1 MKHRI
6 ASVAAWALVAGC
18 AGQVLADPAPPS
30 PPPPAAVASPAAPAP
45 DPAKLALAQQIYELS
60 GGAEAIKSSMQSMT
74 DTITRS
80 MSALAPAD
88 NATLMRAIQ
97 HDMLD
102 EVVKLT
108 PTLLD
113 IGARAYAA
121 NLSEDEL
128 KAYVAWLKSDAGR
141 SIVAKTPAI
150 RGEIVAQDMPLIL
163 GLLPRLKQDVVERV
177 CADVHCSA
185 DQRQTLETALA
196 HMGTRQG
203 S

>member
-1 MKHRI
+1 
-6 ASVAAWALVAGC
+6 L
-18 AGQVLADPAPPS
+18 
-30 PPPPAAVASPAAPAP
+30 
-45 DPAKLALAQQIYELS
+45 
-60 GGAEAIKSSMQSMT
+60 
-74 DTITRS
+74 
-80 MSALAPAD
+80 
-88 NATLMRAIQ
+88 
-97 HDMLD
+97 
-102 EVVKLT
+102 LT